1 MNQIT
6 GVNARLKNILTKY
19 RLFSLIW
26 LVFLAFQPS
35 LCSAQDAREGIKELK
50 NGTLLVRFPSYK
62 NKIDTLTAMIS
73 RVTDEASMKR
83 LLRLREQT
91 VGERDSV
98 HRSYVKAFKDYYDF
112 SEVAYYSDHESR
124 NLSTAHFYRLSGEEI
139 SSQELH
145 KKPVYYLFFERT
157 EESKI
162 DALVVYNAEMK
173 KNASPISQ

>member
-35 LCSAQDAREGIKELK
+35 LCSAQDARVGIKELK

-83 LLRLREQT
+83 FEGYCLDGSCSIWNTVIQNNGGAPIKIQMRQRDLKNYQPKYFQYFLLIISLLWST
-91 VGERDSV
+91 
-98 HRSYVKAFKDYYDF
+98 
-112 SEVAYYSDHESR
+112 ES
-124 NLSTAHFYRLSGEEI
+124 LC
-139 SSQELH
+139 
-145 KKPVYYLFFERT
+145 
-157 EESKI
+157 
-162 DALVVYNAEMK
+162 M
-173 KNASPISQ
+173 